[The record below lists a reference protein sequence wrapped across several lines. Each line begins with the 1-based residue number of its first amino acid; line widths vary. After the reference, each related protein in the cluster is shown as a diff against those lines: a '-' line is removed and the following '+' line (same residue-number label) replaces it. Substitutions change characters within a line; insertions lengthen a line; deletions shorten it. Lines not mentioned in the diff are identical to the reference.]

1 MKALLFLFLVFAA
14 ISMQVARAHTSAHEG
29 TQRAISSVHHGK
41 R

>member
-14 ISMQVARAHTSAHEG
+14 ISMQVARTHMSTHGSA
-29 TQRAISSVHHGK
+29 QRVISSVHHGK